1 MAGGDKKIHEHPNAG
16 TNNFKHRPHTAGRK
30 PSLIKDINKQFA
42 EKGFTQATQ
51 SDING
56 AYMTIVNLPLSQITE
71 IAKKENDEYPLLY
84 KLVAKHLLT
93 PKGME
98 TLEKLL
104 NRSIGMPKQEIKV
117 ESSMFDDMSKEEID
131 NEIAVYSNEKI

>member
-42 EKGFTQATQ
+42 EQGFAQATVT
-51 SDING
+51 DITG
-56 AYMTIVNLPLSQITE
+56 AYMTVVNLPLSKIID
-71 IAKKENDEYPLLY
+71 IARKENDDYPLLY
-84 KLVAKHLLT
+84 KLVARHLQT

-104 NRSIGMPKQEIKV
+104 NRAIGMPKQEIKV
-117 ESSMFDDMSKEEID
+117 DSNMFDDMTPSDI
-131 NEIAVYSNEKI
+131 EKGIETYLPEK